1 MPDMEQRPSNAAVKD
16 VRIKLRKEECVKV
29 MVQSGQYVVV
39 KVVQVRLSKEECASG
54 MEQRSGS
61 NDAAVKDVQTE
72 ECAFKHGTK
81 VEYSSEKG
89 GVCRRHEG
97 FKVCDAEVMDLQINL
112 SKEEPNYAEV

>member
-1 MPDMEQRPSNAAVKD
+1 MKDVQTNLGKEECVPDMEQRLSNAVVKD

-61 NDAAVKDVQTE
+61 NDACSKG
-72 ECAFKHGTK
+72 CSFKHGTN
-81 VEYSSEKG
+81 VEYSSE
-89 GVCRRHEG
+89 RRS
-97 FKVCDAEVMDLQINL
+97 V
-112 SKEEPNYAEV
+112 SKARRFQGM